1 MTKRPLA
8 IALANA
14 DLQVAAA
21 ALSQDV
27 VFHSPVLATV
37 ADEVRGHALVVQ
49 ILQTA
54 IDCFGLPR
62 NVDEFVSPDGRYIV
76 TFDDTID
83 GNLLNVAVLFTE
95 DAAGKVDS
103 LRIFMRPWPIVKR
116 FREYMQR
123 HLSPVPI
130 PEAILALPAT
140 LRRLAGGCDPSSVS
154 PRWRRPSSR
163 LPPVPRMRSGT
174 AHRPVR

>member
-1 MTKRPLA
+1 MSKRP
-8 IALANA
+8 ITVALANA
-14 DLQVAAA
+14 DLPAATA

-54 IDCFGLPR
+54 IDCYGLPR
-62 NVDEFVSPDGRYIV
+62 NVDEFVNPDGRYIV
-76 TFDDTID
+76 TFDGTID

-95 DAAGKVDS
+95 NAAGKVDS
-103 LRIFMRPWPIVKR
+103 LRIFMRPWPIVKL

-123 HLSPVPI
+123 HLSPDPI
-130 PEAILALPAT
+130 PEAIFALPAT
-140 LRRLAGGCDPSSVS
+140 VS
-154 PRWRRPSSR
+154 
-163 LPPVPRMRSGT
+163 
-174 AHRPVR
+174 